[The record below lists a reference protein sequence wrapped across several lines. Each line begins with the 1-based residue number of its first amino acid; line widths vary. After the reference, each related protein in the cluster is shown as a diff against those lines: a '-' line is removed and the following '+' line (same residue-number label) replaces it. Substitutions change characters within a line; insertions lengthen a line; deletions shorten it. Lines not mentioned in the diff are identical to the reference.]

1 MHVPD
6 NVTIAVKLSEEQT
19 VVAITVTVVIVFTD
33 RHPDTA
39 TQVDV
44 LSEHE
49 VLA

>member
-6 NVTIAVKLSEEQT
+6 NVTVTVKLSEEQT
-19 VVAITVTVVIVFTD
+19 VVAISVSIVIVFTD

-39 TQVDV
+39 TQVDIG
-44 LSEHE
+44 SELE